1 MRRRDGDVTM
11 TQEAIVLAED
21 LTAVIKRD
29 LRAVR
34 REIGAFPDDASV
46 WRTPPGIA
54 NSAGTLALH
63 LAGNVQHFFGAVL
76 GGSGYVRDR
85 AAEFS
90 RRDVPRAEIQ
100 AQLDAAIGAVEP
112 GLSRVSDSTFQ
123 ADFAEKIAG
132 HTVSTGEWLIHL
144 AAHLAYHLGQ
154 IDYHRRIVTGQAE
167 TVGTMAVPEL
177 HSARKAAGS

>member
-1 MRRRDGDVTM
+1 VIADY
-11 TQEAIVLAED
+11 
-21 LTAVIKRD
+21 LTAVMVRE

-34 REIGAFPDDASV
+34 REIEAYPDDASE
-46 WRTPPGIA
+46 WRVPGGIT

-63 LAGNVQHFFGAVL
+63 LAGNVQHYVGAIL
-76 GGSGYVRDR
+76 GGTGYVRDR

-90 RRDVPRAEIQ
+90 RRDVPRAEIL
-100 AQLDAAIGAVEP
+100 AQLDAGVAAVER
-112 GLSRVSDSTFQ
+112 GLTRVPDS
-123 ADFAEKIAG
+123 ALAAEYPEKIAG

-154 IDYHRRIVTGQAE
+154 IDYHRRLVTGRAD

-177 HSARKAAGS
+177 RTARKSPEAQ